1 MKFTH
6 VREYDEDGNI
16 VGDYYVPNQ
25 NIPATATAVTT
36 EEQNNGSG
44 NQSTVRNS
52 WDYAAGLGRGIMGL
66 PNLPGS
72 DYSDKSNAFKYGYS
86 VGNRAMPLALTFE
99 GLKTPVSSATEFAV
113 GYNGT
118 LAQTV
123 AVDAWESGYLGST
136 IINAST
142 NNSNSGNNE
151 AGTESGNTA
160 RMTTKQ
166 ATAAANDLGYEST
179 NYVTKSGEKVF
190 YNKKTKTYI
199 SQDVGSGN
207 GMGSHNGGVWKAA
220 KSPEALNSKETR
232 LGTYDADLNRV
243 GD

>member
-1 MKFTH
+1 
-6 VREYDEDGNI
+6 
-16 VGDYYVPNQ
+16 
-25 NIPATATAVTT
+25 
-36 EEQNNGSG
+36 
-44 NQSTVRNS
+44 
-52 WDYAAGLGRGIMGL
+52 
-66 PNLPGS
+66 
-72 DYSDKSNAFKYGYS
+72 
-86 VGNRAMPLALTFE
+86 
-99 GLKTPVSSATEFAV
+99 
-113 GYNGT
+113 
-118 LAQTV
+118 
-123 AVDAWESGYLGST
+123 
-136 IINAST
+136 
-142 NNSNSGNNE
+142 
-151 AGTESGNTA
+151 
-160 RMTTKQ
+160 MTTKQ